1 MMTVMKRILLAEII
15 VSFILTS
22 PAFGQNDSIK
32 LADEIADTLFSDFGL
47 FASDD
52 ILKLTLRFDITHFKW
67 KKPKDEYMKAL
78 LTYHISDKDSI
89 NKEVRLKSRGTM
101 RNEYCDFPP
110 IKLNFLKQDSMNK
123 VPGKITDL
131 KMVTHCQYGNEE
143 YLLKEYLIYKLYN
156 ELTDMSFHVRLVR
169 VEYINTNKKSKP
181 IAAYAFLIEPEDM
194 LAERTHSAPQKI
206 TYISQK
212 TIIPEIMD
220 RVAIFNYMIGN
231 TDWSVAVQH
240 NIKVF
245 KGPAA
250 GPSSQN
256 LIVPFDFDFSGL
268 VNAHYAL
275 PAEGL
280 GLKSVRERRY
290 LGICRS
296 KDIFA
301 GDLGEF
307 REKKDNFYR
316 IINQFSLLSESTRK
330 DMIRYLDGFYRGF
343 DEHNNIVYELLNSCV
358 SF

>member
-1 MMTVMKRILLAEII
+1 MMTVMKRILLTEIF
-15 VSFILTS
+15 VSLVLTY
-22 PAFGQNDSIK
+22 PAFGQNDTIK
-32 LADEIADTLFSDFGL
+32 KPEEVADTLFRDFGL

-52 ILKLTLRFDITHFKW
+52 ILKLTLRFDITRFRW

-110 IKLNFLKQDSMNK
+110 IKLNFMKRDSLQK
-123 VPGKITDL
+123 VPGKITNL
-131 KMVTHCQYGNEE
+131 KMVTHCQSGNEE

-156 ELTDMSFHVRLVR
+156 ELTDFSFRVRLVR
-169 VEYINTNKKSKP
+169 VEYINTHKKSKP
-181 IAAYAFLIEPEDM
+181 IEAYAFLIEPEEM
-194 LAERTHSAPQKI
+194 LAERTHSKQQKI

-212 TIIPEIMD
+212 AIMPEIMD

-231 TDWSVAVQH
+231 TDWSVAMQH
-240 NIKVF
+240 NIKVL
-245 KGPAA
+245 KEPAA
-250 GPSSQN
+250 DSSGQA
-256 LIVPFDFDFSGL
+256 LIVPYDFDFSGL

-280 GLKSVRERRY
+280 GLESVRDRRY

-296 KDIFA
+296 EDVFLNDIKEFRDKKDDFYRVINEFSRISDRTKKDI
-301 GDLGEF
+301 
-307 REKKDNFYR
+307 
-316 IINQFSLLSESTRK
+316 
-330 DMIRYLDGFYRGF
+330 IRYLDSFYSGF
-343 DEHNNIVYELLNSCV
+343 DSHNSIVYELLNSCV